1 MMIIYRCVLVRTL
14 LDRYA
19 TCSSSKDVVK
29 AQDKWLEEMEEEQN
43 AQSSQGFYSFKTY
56 LCVYFVCFKV
66 FLLLFTFHLTPM
78 SDQERISH
86 YNIYTIST
94 R

>member
-43 AQSSQGFYSFKTY
+43 AQSSQGFFTCLKLTFAHI
-56 LCVYFVCFKV
+56 LFV
-66 FLLLFTFHLTPM
+66 LGLFC
-78 SDQERISH
+78 
-86 YNIYTIST
+86 
-94 R
+94 

>member
-29 AQDKWLEEMEEEQN
+29 TQDKWLEEMEEEQN
-43 AQSSQGFYSFKTY
+43 AQSSQGF
-56 LCVYFVCFKV
+56 LPV
-66 FLLLFTFHLTPM
+66 
-78 SDQERISH
+78 
-86 YNIYTIST
+86 
-94 R
+94 